1 LSDGKAIGIKNLN
14 IGINMKKLLLASL
27 ISGAAFTANADVVTF
42 DDSSFTGNPGST
54 VVFDLIDF
62 DEDNAQVTQTDTDG
76 SGNILG
82 TEDFSEMGSTDIVN
96 FKLGGTQLGVDPSY
110 EVFFNYN
117 FSGTATFN
125 GVTGQIDVMFD
136 TGNSGLYVDTNVNGS
151 FDGGTQVASFGVV
164 GGGCTIQTQ
173 GFTPN
178 TGGCGLLLDINFAA
192 NYFYN
197 KDGAD
202 LSAVPGKK
210 RATLIVTV
218 QDILGLDFNYDQAFG
233 SQTFEIN
240 HDGNMKMSV
249 PEPASIAILGLGLL
263 GLAGA
268 RRRA

>member
-1 LSDGKAIGIKNLN
+1 
-14 IGINMKKLLLASL
+14 MKKLFLASL

-62 DEDNAQVTQTDTDG
+62 DEDNADVTQTDTDG

-96 FKLGGTQLGVDPSY
+96 FKLGGAQLGVDPSY

-117 FSGTATFN
+117 FSGTATYD
-125 GVTGQIDVMFD
+125 GLTGQIDVEFD
-136 TGNSGLYVDTNVNGS
+136 AGNSGLYVDTNVNGTY
-151 FDGGTQVASFGVV
+151 DAGTQVASFGVV
-164 GGGCTIQTQ
+164 GGSCTIQTQ
-173 GFTPN
+173 GWTPN

-197 KDGAD
+197 KDGVD

-218 QDILGLDFNYDQAFG
+218 QDILGLNFNYDQAFG
-233 SQTFEIN
+233 SQNFQIK
-240 HDGNMKMSV
+240 HDGNMTMAV